1 MNCVKDGDKK
11 NKITDYAVF
20 AVLLMV
26 YTGIM
31 TVLFYRQAF
40 GSEMLYHSDMK
51 AYILEMQGLDSGYR
65 FPYPLFFKLGAF
77 FHLFIGSPQVSVV
90 VALTLLNSLSV
101 VALKYYADAVLLP
114 AVERKTPGRDLS
126 VRLLITAAVFTLFFV
141 SMLYS
146 VTGLSLPGIHRRYLG
161 VFSPNP
167 YHNATYMATRPF
179 AVVSFFIFVR
189 VLQNYE
195 KKICRK
201 DCLLF
206 AIFLFLTTIT
216 KPSFTFVLVPAA
228 GIIML
233 YRLFQKRFKNL
244 VPSLLTG
251 LCFLP
256 TFGALYYQYFGVFG
270 PVDGEETG
278 IGFGLAEAWQYSCD
292 NIPLAIALAMGFPVM
307 VLILNWQDLKTDGV
321 FRFAWQITAVS
332 LLEVLF
338 LYEKGFRLKDMN
350 FSWGYMHGLFFAFA
364 ASLFVL
370 LRKTWNRKKDMSK
383 WGKMLVWAQWA
394 VYGWYVLCGLWYFR
408 SVFLGELYY

>member
-1 MNCVKDGDKK
+1 MNCVKAGDKK

-26 YTGIM
+26 YTGI
-31 TVLFYRQAF
+31 TAVLFYRQAF

-77 FHLFIGSPQVSVV
+77 FHLFIDSPQVSVV

-101 VALKYYADAVLLP
+101 VVLKYYADAVLLP
-114 AVERKTPGRDLS
+114 AVERKTTGRDLS
-126 VRLLITAAVFTLFFV
+126 ARLLITAAVFTLFFV

-146 VTGLSLPGIHRRYLG
+146 VTGQSLPGIHRRYLG

-179 AVVSFFIFVR
+179 AIVSFFIFVR
-189 VLQNYE
+189 ILCSYE

-201 DCLLF
+201 DHLLF
-206 AIFLFLTTIT
+206 ALFLFLTTIT
-216 KPSFTFVLVPAA
+216 KPSFTFILVPAA
-228 GIIML
+228 GLVML

-256 TFGALYYQYFGVFG
+256 TFGVLYYQYFGVFA
-270 PVDGEETG
+270 PLDGEETG

-292 NIPLAIALAMGFPVM
+292 NIPLAIALALGFPVM
-307 VLILNWQDLKTDGV
+307 VLILNWQELKTDV
-321 FRFAWQITAVS
+321 FFRFAWQITGVS
-332 LLEVLF
+332 LIEVLF
-338 LYEKGFRLKDMN
+338 FYEKGFRLKDMN
-350 FSWGYMHGLFFAFA
+350 FSWGYMHGLFFAFT

-394 VYGWYVLCGLWYFR
+394 VYGWYLLCGLWYFR